1 MPFVRVHGTALYYT
15 RTGFASDGSG
25 DAAEPML
32 WLPGFAISSNAWQPV
47 EHHYADAFD
56 CIAFDN
62 RATGRSGRSR
72 RMISIPQLAGD
83 AVGVLDALGIESAH
97 VYGVS
102 YGGMV
107 AQEMAIRF
115 PDRVRGLILGGTTPG
130 GPRAHLPEAGA
141 LVDLARTM
149 RRSSGKYGLAGALF
163 SDRFRQEQPDRA
175 RGLAENLLRH
185 RAPRSGVAAH
195 LLASVYHDT
204 YSRLRLIRS
213 PTLVVHGGD
222 DRMTP
227 LRNAHLLVDHIP
239 DAELAVIPGTG
250 HAYLLEKPQESAEVV
265 LEFLRRRGPGAG
277 RARRSRTEPLSRAW
291 GLPVGALRTARSLA
305 DATWQ
310 SDSSARQHNTCT
322 TSTS

>member
-1 MPFVRVHGTALYYT
+1 MPFVRVAGAALYYT
-15 RTGFASDGSG
+15 RTGSPSASGTG
-25 DAAEPML
+25 DDTEPLL
-32 WLPGFAISSNAWQPV
+32 WLPGFAISANAWQPV
-47 EHHYADAFD
+47 EHHYAGAFD

-62 RATGRSGRSR
+62 RATGRSGPSR

-97 VYGVS
+97 VYGIS

-115 PDRVRGLILGGTTPG
+115 PDRVRGLVLGGTTPG
-130 GPRAHLPEAGA
+130 GPRAHLPDVMA
-141 LVDLARTM
+141 LADLARTM

-175 RGLAENLLRH
+175 RELAGNLLKH
-185 RAPRSGVAAH
+185 RAPRTGVAAH

-227 LRNAHLLVDHIP
+227 LRNARLLVDRIP
-239 DAELAVIPGTG
+239 DAELAVIDGTG
-250 HAYLLEKPQESAEVV
+250 HAYLLEKPEESAEVV
-265 LEFLRRRGPGAG
+265 LEFLRRRAPVAGA
-277 RARRSRTEPLSRAW
+277 ARRSATERVTRAW
-291 GLPVGALRTARSLA
+291 GLPVGALRTAHSLA
-305 DATWQ
+305 AATWRP
-310 SDSSARQHNTCT
+310 DSSSRHRGT
-322 TSTS
+322 